1 MTAHFITGTASEV
14 DPALRGVLT
23 SARGSIWQKAA
34 AVLMKGIHLGL
45 TADEVRLWIRLN
57 GKATFA
63 DGVLVSDGDREEFD
77 VEGAVPLEVQRN
89 GPLSLTAFVDL
100 GTTWRRIVGP
110 VQKRYLSS
118 TSFSVD
124 ELRDVRL
131 DYARWMFAGLLVPVA
146 VMEKM
151 YVANQVNV
159 RAALAAVSKMHVED
173 EEGRDSVLVAHDWLA
188 TKLGDV
194 KPKTAGRCLDYLVD
208 LNLLTQPRRRKGVI
222 GRYRLR
228 KVPDARLLAVKK
240 YEDSV
245 VAYVDGTPDALAA
258 IIKSVDHP
266 LWGYSGAL
274 DHSHWLVLMSDA
286 AEVSV
291 QEFGVSAKREREIRA
306 GLDAAQLSRATAH
319 RQLVENL
326 DGLADETDYGRAY
339 SIEGGIVSPLMLSQR
354 AWVAWQ
360 LKSDARKLADSER
373 EAQRPK
379 PVISIATGDVAVAD
393 SPVDT
398 ESWYVGED
406 AAAETKRNVIAVIGE
421 WNKLFPLPYSP
432 QQGDPA
438 TVDERDDQF
447 VAWLT
452 GVHAEI
458 AQAAPPAVFL
468 ASLGDQLTRRMI
480 DKAYTEWIVRDAIR
494 YITEAPA
501 GADYAPYLAS

>member
-1 MTAHFITGTASEV
+1 MTAHFITGTSSEI
-14 DPALRGVLT
+14 DLSLRAVLM

-34 AVLMKGIHLGL
+34 AVLMKGLHLGM

-63 DGVLVSDGDREEFD
+63 DGALVSDGDREGFD
-77 VEGAVPLEVQRN
+77 VEGAMPIEVQRD

-100 GTTWRRIVGP
+100 GTTWRRIVGS

-131 DYARWMFAGLLVPVA
+131 DYARWMFADLLVPVA
-146 VMEKM
+146 GMEKM

-194 KPKTAGRCLDYLVD
+194 KPKTAGRCLEYLVD
-208 LNLLTQPRRRKGVI
+208 LNLLTQPRRRKGLI

-228 KVPDARLLAVKK
+228 KVRDARLLAVQK

-266 LWGYSGAL
+266 LWGYSGVL
-274 DHSHWLVLMSDA
+274 DHSHWLVLLSDA
-286 AEVSV
+286 AEVPV
-291 QEFGVSAKREREIRA
+291 QEFGVSAKREREIRT

-319 RQLVENL
+319 RQLIEIL
-326 DGLADETDYGRAY
+326 DGLADDTDYGRAD
-339 SIEGGIVSPLMLSQR
+339 SIAGGILSPLMLSQR

-379 PVISIATGDVAVAD
+379 SVISNATGDDAVGD

-398 ESWYVGED
+398 ESWYVSED
-406 AAAETKRNVIAVIGE
+406 AAAEAERDVNTALDE
-421 WNKLFPLPYSP
+421 WNKLFPLPHSP

-438 TVDERDDQF
+438 TVDARDDQF

-458 AQAAPPAVFL
+458 VEAAPPVIFI
-468 ASLGDQLTRRMI
+468 ASLGEQVTTRMLDQ
-480 DKAYTEWIVRDAIR
+480 AYAEWIIRDAIR

-501 GADYAPYLAS
+501 GAEYASYLAS